1 MNVCD
6 INVHWVI
13 CTNTEFKWVTKLFV
27 KGTWELVTSGSPM
40 TKESHLHYAEDTDC
54 SHLFLFIGSQH
65 LRISFSRLLEG
76 ATQASKMKWMLY
88 VSWDTFIVS
97 RPSSQSHCFAFLKV
111 KAQLCVE
118 GWLVNAVVFWVLL
131 NVYFKSSK
139 CIFKKTVFADNVI
152 KRDTLPWLTHSYTF

>member
-1 MNVCD
+1 MCD

-40 TKESHLHYAEDTDC
+40 TKESHLHYMLRIRTAHICSYLLGASTC
-54 SHLFLFIGSQH
+54 VSHLVVC
-65 LRISFSRLLEG
+65 LRVQLKL
-76 ATQASKMKWMLY
+76 KMKWMLY

-139 CIFKKTVFADNVI
+139 CIFKKLYLQI
-152 KRDTLPWLTHSYTF
+152 M